1 MGDQQPDRDRT
12 SNAEVSSRRA
22 PGPAGILGL
31 RGVIGFLRDPLQ
43 YFLGLQSEWDG
54 IARGRAGPFLFHTI
68 FDPSLVREALVVNHD
83 CYTKRGVIDELLPL
97 LGNGLLASEGESWK
111 ARREAVAPLLTRRS
125 MESLL
130 PAMEVEADSV
140 VARWNSTDGQPQ
152 IVNSSVDAMH
162 FAISVIGRVLFG
174 LDLTDRA
181 ASISDAVE
189 SVARLA
195 LQRSSALV
203 KLPLRFPTPA
213 NRAYS
218 RAIAELD
225 EIVFGGIRAV
235 ERTDEC
241 LFHQLKAVIDPSTGK
256 QLTETDLRDESMSL
270 LLAGHETTAN
280 TFAWI
285 LDHLGREREW
295 QERARTEARETLA
308 SLESGKTLGS
318 SPMPII
324 DAIVSEALRLAPP
337 AWLIMRR
344 ALVDHEVGGYRI
356 PKGSFVSIPIHAIQ
370 RNPAYWEEP
379 ELFNPAR
386 FLEKAESELEA
397 FLPFGMGPRRC
408 PGEFFARAETR
419 ILLAKVLTHFELES
433 VAPSPKPQPLA
444 TLRPAEHVCL
454 RAVSRGPEQY

>member
-12 SNAEVSSRRA
+12 SNAEVLSRRA
-22 PGPAGILGL
+22 PGPAGIFGL
-31 RGVIGFLRDPLQ
+31 REVIGFLRDPLDF
-43 YFLGLQSEWDG
+43 YLGLQSEWDG
-54 IARGRAGPFLFHTI
+54 IVRGRVGPFLFHTL

-83 CYTKRGVIDELLPL
+83 FYTKRGVIDELLPL

-111 ARREAVAPLLTRRS
+111 ARREAVAPLLARRS

-130 PAMEVEADSV
+130 PAMEAEADSV
-140 VARWNSTDGQPQ
+140 VARWKSTDGKPK
-152 IVNSSVDAMH
+152 IVNASVDAMH

-174 LDLTDRA
+174 LDFTDRA
-181 ASISDAVE
+181 GSISDAVE

-203 KLPLRFPTPA
+203 KLPLRFPTQA

-218 RAIAELD
+218 KAIAELD
-225 EIVFGGIRAV
+225 EIVFGGIRAA
-235 ERTDEC
+235 ERTADC
-241 LFHQLKAVIDPSTGK
+241 LFLQLEAIVDPSTGK

-280 TFAWI
+280 TLAWI
-285 LDHLGREREW
+285 LDHLGREKEW
-295 QERARTEARETLA
+295 QDRARTEARDTLA
-308 SLESGKTLGS
+308 SLEPGKALGS

-337 AWLIMRR
+337 AWLMMRR

-356 PKGSFVSIPIHAIQ
+356 SKRSFVAIPIHAIH
-370 RNPAYWEEP
+370 RSSAYWEEP
-379 ELFNPAR
+379 ERFNPAR
-386 FLEKAESELEA
+386 FLEKAEGDLEA
-397 FLPFGMGPRRC
+397 FLPFGIGPRRC

-419 ILLAKVLTHFELES
+419 ILLAKVLTDFELES

-444 TLRPAEHVCL
+444 TLRPAEHVRL
-454 RAVSRGPEQY
+454 RAVSRGPEQW